1 MPAPNANTISQRVT
15 RLYGYGTV
23 LNKRATYRLTMEH
36 PMKSFEYRLS
46 FFALLASGA
55 LLSLIGCQP
64 DDDANCEPGESCAAD
79 AGADSLAETGGDAP
93 ETDGQGDASDPNPPS
108 CEVGTPLMT
117 VSGRV
122 LDENG
127 NVVPTARGQVCVR
140 TAPENNLICLR
151 PEAVDAEG
159 RFVVQVPSNAGC
171 VASAV
176 MRIFSTDEPAWTPM
190 YCEAEVS
197 QWAVGYDLQ
206 LPETYVLWETREAIA
221 RVDRPA
227 DDERGTVTF
236 EGGLQVDIRPS
247 ALALGTDTY
256 DVLRARALDP
266 SSDGLCFLP
275 AEGPELLGLWGFGPE
290 SNVNDELFPIRIPN
304 TANLAPST
312 AIDLFVLGGLG
323 TTTTRFGGGVEEGRW
338 ERFGGGTVDETGEFI
353 VSDQGMPAFTWFGYA
368 ASEVAPD

>member
-1 MPAPNANTISQRVT
+1 
-15 RLYGYGTV
+15 
-23 LNKRATYRLTMEH
+23 MEH
-36 PMKSFEYRLS
+36 PMKSSAFPLPILVFLAS
-46 FFALLASGA
+46 SALLAFA
-55 LLSLIGCQP
+55 GCQP
-64 DDDANCEPGESCAAD
+64 DSDSGCESDNNCSPSAD
-79 AGADSLAETGGDAP
+79 ADALTETGDAVAETDL
-93 ETDGQGDASDPNPPS
+93 QGDVTDPIPPT
-108 CEVGTPLMT
+108 CEVGTPLLT

-151 PEAVDAEG
+151 PEPVNAEG

-176 MRIFSTDEPAWTPM
+176 MRIFSTDEPSWTPM

-197 QWAVGYDLQ
+197 EWTVGYDLQ
-206 LPETYVLWETREAIA
+206 LPETYVLWETRAALA
-221 RVDRPA
+221 RAARPA

-236 EGGLQVDIRPS
+236 DGGLQVDIRPS
-247 ALALGTDTY
+247 ALALGVDTY
-256 DVLRARALDP
+256 DALRARALDP

-275 AEGPELLGLWGFGPE
+275 AEGPEILGLWGFGPE
-290 SNVNDELFPIRIPN
+290 SNVNDELFPVRIPN

-312 AIDLFVLGGLG
+312 AIDLYVLGGLG
-323 TTTTRFGGGVEEGRW
+323 TTTTRFDGGVEEGQW

-368 ASEVAPD
+368 VSTVTPD